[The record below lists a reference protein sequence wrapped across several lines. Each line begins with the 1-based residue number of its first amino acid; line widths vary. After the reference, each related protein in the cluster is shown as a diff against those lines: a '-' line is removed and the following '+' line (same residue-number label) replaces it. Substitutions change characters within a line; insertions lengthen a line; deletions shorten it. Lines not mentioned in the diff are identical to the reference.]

1 MLPLS
6 IDIYQFFRICWSQ
19 ALHQWESIII
29 SAPQLWVGLS
39 PLPGHLLRYL
49 LHGNRC
55 LSLPAG
61 QIASAASRF
70 TAICLLALCPAA
82 KYLKLNCPKPNLLLS
97 PHSAHPVFI
106 LWLRKNT
113 AIHSP
118 IQGSFFLSPSYSSPS
133 PVNSTSSLKGFFS
146 LPSTAKIKLP
156 YFWTLSSLSWT
167 VFHGLP
173 VPSPST
179 AIYSVKKTARSS
191 NLTIIITQEKWKY
204 TLKKQICTRMFM
216 ALWSVKSK
224 N

>member
-1 MLPLS
+1 MSWLLYIVLQWTLWCELHFSHDQYCGQSLMSLVAISVSPSPYFIMCTFFIRMLPLS

-106 LWLRKNT
+106 PWLRKNT

-118 IQGSFFLSPSYSSPS
+118 IQGSFF
-133 PVNSTSSLKGFFS
+133 FS
-146 LPSTAKIKLP
+146 CLRLIHHLVLLIQLP
-156 YFWTLSSLSWT
+156 
-167 VFHGLP
+167 
-173 VPSPST
+173 
-179 AIYSVKKTARSS
+179 R
-191 NLTIIITQEKWKY
+191 
-204 TLKKQICTRMFM
+204 
-216 ALWSVKSK
+216 
-224 N
+224 